1 MNDKE
6 IATYPTQIKAYVDDG
21 FDFIIEK
28 PEDANQFVGVWNY
41 ETMEFI
47 MDKSSFA
54 LAREIAHKY
63 ISLVDTTDNIKQPNE
78 NTMFNQDYN
87 NTQNYFNLGCDFRI
101 LTSSFKDIEVYPLS
115 MPISV
120 RIDENV

>member
-1 MNDKE
+1 MRFQNLYHIPSLFKITQGKNNSIE
-6 IATYPTQIKAYVDDG
+6 IQILEIKAYVDDG

-63 ISLVDTTDNIKQPNE
+63 ISFIYLW
-78 NTMFNQDYN
+78 
-87 NTQNYFNLGCDFRI
+87 
-101 LTSSFKDIEVYPLS
+101 
-115 MPISV
+115 
-120 RIDENV
+120 